1 MSKRL
6 LLLNLV
12 LATAAVVFAVQI
24 TRILLASPQLPAAP
38 SLTAPPV
45 ERTPAA
51 EPVRA
56 VRPLGT
62 YDVVAARNLFN
73 PSRSETA
80 TAAANPAGKPL
91 LYGIVLKDGAPRAFL
106 EDPVTKKVIGYRT
119 GDQVAG
125 GLLERIEADRIV
137 IRRGEERV
145 EVLLRDPAKP
155 KSVAATAQPAAP
167 LLQAP
172 FPGGSLQPQAPPP
185 PAARPLV
192 PNLFRRPQ
200 AP

>member
-80 TAAANPAGKPL
+80 TAAANPAGRSEEHTSELQSPL
-91 LYGIVLKDGAPRAFL
+91 
-106 EDPVTKKVIGYRT
+106 
-119 GDQVAG
+119 
-125 GLLERIEADRIV
+125 
-137 IRRGEERV
+137 
-145 EVLLRDPAKP
+145 
-155 KSVAATAQPAAP
+155 
-167 LLQAP
+167 
-172 FPGGSLQPQAPPP
+172 
-185 PAARPLV
+185 
-192 PNLFRRPQ
+192 NL
-200 AP
+200 